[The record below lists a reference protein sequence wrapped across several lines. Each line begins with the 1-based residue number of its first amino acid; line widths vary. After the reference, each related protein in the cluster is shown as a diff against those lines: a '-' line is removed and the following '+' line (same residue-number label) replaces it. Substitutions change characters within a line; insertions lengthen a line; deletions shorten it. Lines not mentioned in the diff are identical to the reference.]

1 MLGHSLKIGRNIDA
15 IPSIHGRSVFAQ
27 EVRRKFL
34 AERYD
39 CIAVELPLSV
49 APFVNQGVDRLPYIS
64 CFVYQEASSKNIYIP
79 IDPADSIIEAIRLAR
94 QEKIDLWYIDADV
107 DDFQTETITLP
118 DEYPI
123 HKISLEEYYDCVKPA
138 IEQKEPSTQ
147 QKQRESHMGGML
159 SELSRKYKK
168 ILYICG
174 MGHLEGVKKSYELN
188 LPYLETPTET
198 KTGILYNVEPS
209 TVYFLQG
216 ELPFITY
223 LFEKSRYAIDLKDFD
238 QTDAIKEILI
248 TARNDFLKEEDEFE
262 KRILSPQR
270 LQTALTFM
278 RNMCLL
284 KGRFTPDLYSI
295 IIACKNTCGSFY
307 AAQVVETAKFYPYID
322 PISEL
327 PTLKMGINK
336 MQLPEE
342 DEAVDVVNRLPGQ
355 PMEWKPIDLK
365 KKPSKNNK
373 EKWKYTWNPY
383 QQCSWPPE
391 DEKIEKFNAHVR
403 EKAMRL
409 LSDEL
414 AKSEKFSTSFK
425 DGIDIRET
433 LKNWHTG
440 EIHVKEIPPARG
452 KVELVI
458 FIFDD
463 ENTAEK
469 YPYRVTWYAEHS
481 EESTLSFFSTNPFDN
496 MIGPGVA
503 KAKYGGCALLFPPRP
518 MPDIWQNYNP
528 DNKVSLQDHLVKQNL
543 RFTNEKFIAYV
554 AAKPPSLKIKNAA
567 RKANKHLIYIPLNS
581 FSAQEINRLRNF
593 HILNGHHIRSYA
605 ADFIQE

>member
-1 MLGHSLKIGRNIDA
+1 MTLSSLKIGHNIDA

-34 AERYD
+34 SNRYD

-49 APFVNQGVDRLPYIS
+49 APYVNQGVDRLPYVS
-64 CFVYQEASSKNIYIP
+64 CFVFLENSGKNIYIP

-94 QEKIDLWYIDADV
+94 HEKIDLWYIDADV
-107 DDFQTETITLP
+107 EDFQPETILLP

-123 HKISLEEYYDCVKPA
+123 HKISLEEYYDCVKVA
-138 IEQKEPSTQ
+138 VNQKEPSPQ
-147 QKQRESHMGGML
+147 QKQREMHMGATL
-159 SELSRKYKK
+159 TELSRKYKK
-168 ILYICG
+168 ILYVCG
-174 MGHLEGVKKSYELN
+174 INHLEGVKNNFRLN
-188 LPYLETPTET
+188 LPYFDSPTDSKIGT
-198 KTGILYNVEPS
+198 LYNVEPS

-223 LFEKSRYAIDLKDFD
+223 LFEKSRYAIDLKEFD
-238 QTDAIKEILI
+238 QTDAIKELLI
-248 TARNDFLKEEDEFE
+248 TARNEFLNEEDEFE
-262 KRILSPQR
+262 RKILSPQR
-270 LQTALTFM
+270 IQTALTFM
-278 RNMCLL
+278 RNMCLI
-284 KGRFTPDLYSI
+284 KNRFTPDLYSI
-295 IIACKNTCGSFY
+295 IIACKATCGAFF

-322 PISEL
+322 PISDL
-327 PTLKMGINK
+327 PTLKLGINK
-336 MQLPEE
+336 IQLPDH
-342 DEAVDVVNRLPGQ
+342 DESIDVTNRLPSQ
-355 PMEWKPIDLK
+355 PMEWKPISLK
-365 KKPSKNNK
+365 KKPSKNKK

-452 KVELVI
+452 KVDLVI

-463 ENTAEK
+463 DNTSEK
-469 YPYRVTWYAEHS
+469 YPYRVTWYAEHA
-481 EESTLSFFSTNPFDN
+481 EESTLSFFSTNPFEN
-496 MIGPGVA
+496 MIGPGIA
-503 KAKYGGCALLFPPRP
+503 KAKYGGCALIFPPKHI
-518 MPDIWQNYNP
+518 PDIWQNYNP
-528 DNKVSLQDHLVKQNL
+528 EHKVSLQEHLIKQNIKYSD
-543 RFTNEKFIAYV
+543 EKFIAFV
-554 AAKPPSLKIKNAA
+554 AAKPPSLKIKNNA
-567 RKANKHLIYIPLNS
+567 RKLRKHLIYIPLNS
-581 FSAQEINRLRNF
+581 FSAQEINRLRKF
-593 HILNGHHIRSYA
+593 HVLNGQQIRSYA

>member
-1 MLGHSLKIGRNIDA
+1 MPKNSLQIGKNIDV

-34 AERYD
+34 SERYD

-49 APFVNQGVDRLPYIS
+49 APFVNKGVDRLPYVS
-64 CFVYQEASSKNIYIP
+64 CFVYQENSGQNIYVP

-107 DDFQTETITLP
+107 EDFQTESITLP

-123 HKISLEEYYDCVKPA
+123 HKISLEEYYDCIKPV
-138 IEQKEPSTQ
+138 IELKEPSPQ
-147 QKQRESHMGGML
+147 QKKRESHMGAML

-168 ILYICG
+168 ILYVCG
-174 MGHLEGVKKSYELN
+174 MNHLEGVRKSYELN
-188 LPYLETPTET
+188 LPFMDTQTEL

-209 TVYFLQG
+209 TVYFMQG

-223 LFEKSRYAIDLKDFD
+223 LFEKSRYAINLKEFD
-238 QTDAIKEILI
+238 QTDAIKELLV

-262 KRILSPQR
+262 SRILSPQR

-278 RNMCLL
+278 RNLCLL
-284 KGRFTPDLYSI
+284 KNRFTPDLYSI

-322 PISEL
+322 PISDL
-327 PTLKMGINK
+327 PTLKLGINK
-336 MQLPEE
+336 MQLPDEE
-342 DEAVDVVNRLPGQ
+342 ESVDVVNRLPGQ
-355 PMEWKPIDLK
+355 PMEWKPIELK
-365 KKPSKNNK
+365 KKPSKNKK
-373 EKWKYTWNPY
+373 EQWKYTWNPY

-463 ENTAEK
+463 QNTADK
-469 YPYRVTWYAEHS
+469 YPYRVTWYAEHE

-496 MIGPGVA
+496 MVGPGVA
-503 KAKYGGCALLFPPRP
+503 KAKYGGCALIFPPKP
-518 MPDIWQNYNP
+518 MPDIWQNYDPKGN
-528 DNKVSLQDHLVKQNL
+528 VSLQDHLVKQNL
-543 RFTNEKFIAYV
+543 IYTSEKFIAYV
-554 AAKPPSLKIKNAA
+554 AAKPPGLKIKNAA
-567 RKANKHLIYIPLNS
+567 RKKGKHLIYIPLNS
-581 FSAQEINRLRNF
+581 FSAQEVNRLRKF

>member
-1 MLGHSLKIGRNIDA
+1 MLGHSLKIGKNIDA

-34 AERYD
+34 SERYD

-49 APFVNQGVDRLPYIS
+49 APFVNQGVDRLPYVS
-64 CFVYQEASSKNIYIP
+64 CFVYQEASGKNIYIP

-107 DDFQTETITLP
+107 EEFHTETITLP

-123 HKISLEEYYDCVKPA
+123 HKISLQEYYDCVKPA
-138 IEQKEPSTQ
+138 IEQKEPTPQ
-147 QKQRESHMGGML
+147 QKQRETHMGGML

-168 ILYICG
+168 ILYVCG

-188 LPYLETPTET
+188 LPYIETPTET
-198 KTGILYNVEPS
+198 KTGILYNVEPA

-223 LFEKSRYAIDLKDFD
+223 LFEKSRYAINLKEFD
-238 QTDAIKEILI
+238 QTDAIKELLV

-270 LQTALTFM
+270 LQMALTFM

-295 IIACKNTCGSFY
+295 IIACKNTCGSFF

-336 MQLPEE
+336 MQLPDEE
-342 DEAVDVVNRLPGQ
+342 ESVDVTNRLPGQ

-373 EKWKYTWNPY
+373 EKWKYTWNSY

-469 YPYRVTWYAEHS
+469 YPYRVTWYAEHE

-518 MPDIWQNYNP
+518 MPDIWQNYKPESN
-528 DNKVSLQDHLVKQNL
+528 VSPQDHLVKQNL
-543 RFTNEKFIAYV
+543 RYTSEKFIAYV